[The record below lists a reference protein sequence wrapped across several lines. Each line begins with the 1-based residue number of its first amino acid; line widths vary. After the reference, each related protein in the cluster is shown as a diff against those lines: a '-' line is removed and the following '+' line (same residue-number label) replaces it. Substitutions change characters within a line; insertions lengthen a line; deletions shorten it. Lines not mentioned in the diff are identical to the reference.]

1 MKKIIIITSFLTIGF
16 ANYLQAQFTQIELFS
31 GFNKTDFTLY
41 SSYPINEEN
50 TLSIATLAFFQKFN
64 DKENE
69 NFDEA
74 GVQPTLFWN
83 INENIA
89 IGPSLY
95 YNSIAGYS
103 QRLSAKFT
111 LKNSRVLFVIIP
123 TVAHAHSEQTDAGY
137 AEGFAQFQF
146 NSPINDKVSLWL
158 NGQFLTVW
166 DEFKT
171 HSRSFQQLRTGIS
184 FKGHQIGI
192 GLDFDQYG
200 PNPIEKS
207 SFGLYYR
214 KTL

>member
-31 GFNKTDFTLY
+31 GFDKTDFTSY
-41 SSYPINEEN
+41 SSYTINQKK
-50 TLSIATLAFFQKFN
+50 TLSINTLAFFQKFN
-64 DKENE
+64 HKENQV
-69 NFDEA
+69 FDEA
-74 GVQPTLFWN
+74 GVQPTVFWN
-83 INENIA
+83 INENIS

-95 YNSIAGYS
+95 YNSFAGYS
-103 QRLSAKFT
+103 ERLSAKFT
-111 LKNSRVLFVIIP
+111 LKSSRVLLVIIP
-123 TVAHAHSEQTDAGY
+123 TIAHSNQKNASY
-137 AEGFAQFQF
+137 AEAFAQFQF
-146 NSPINDKVSLWL
+146 NMPINDNVFIWL

-171 HSRSFQQLRTGIS
+171 HSRSFQQLRVGVS
-184 FKGHQIGI
+184 FKGHQLGI